1 MRGTTRTSFALVGAA
16 IAAVA
21 LPGCRSHDDVNARY
35 SLERMLWKAQVQERK
50 INIAFIRASQHD
62 LALAIEH
69 FNAVADF
76 DPLAAGVPVGWDPG
90 VVDDIR
96 RIQLVSSIALANLY
110 FLGEQYNEAGKAYAQ
125 TLGAP
130 NLDFDKLLD
139 IRLNLARTMYLSGD
153 SDVLERN
160 CEAIYSEIRGNN
172 RFWSG
177 EQEIADVYISIPLVL
192 ARLYGDEEDKAR
204 YVAFCEEAE
213 GFYTRIAVTWPDRPI
228 AAKAIYSR
236 VLLRLQREQWRE
248 AVADIDR
255 LVVNPVFEERRG
267 EILLLK
273 GEILTNALGDR
284 RAGRAV
290 FEELVRTR
298 PGTPAAHGAAFN
310 IASQVL
316 EDGDRRRG
324 LEMLRELEGGKD
336 GVSPEVAARAM
347 LTRAMYLERE
357 GRWDEALTLLRRVS
371 RLYPHTAAA
380 VEAPLVIT
388 RHYIDRGET
397 ELAERNLRRATE
409 FYLSLIDRTSKYRGD
424 RLLVEDFLIENY
436 LVMGQAKEV
445 ARLLEDRS
453 DEWDEVSSVGG
464 VLKSAVIY
472 SAVLDDKEN
481 AVRVL
486 NRSIELFPGTRY
498 AKIAQQQ
505 LDLLEQEQR

>member
-1 MRGTTRTSFALVGAA
+1 MRGNTRANLALVAAA
-16 IAAVA
+16 IAALV

-35 SLERMLWKAQVQERK
+35 SLERMLWKAQIQERK
-50 INIAFIRASQHD
+50 INIAFIRASQRD

-69 FNAVADF
+69 FNAVAAF
-76 DPLAAGVPVGWDPG
+76 DPLAAGVPDGWDPG
-90 VVDDIR
+90 VVADIR

-110 FLGEQYNEAGKAYAQ
+110 FLGELYNEAGDTYAHA
-125 TLGAP
+125 LGEP
-130 NLDFDKLLD
+130 DLGFDKLLD
-139 IRLNLARTMYLSGD
+139 IRLNLARTLYLSGD
-153 SDVLERN
+153 SDVLEKN
-160 CEAIYSEIRGNN
+160 CEAIYAEINGND

-177 EQEIADVYISIPLVL
+177 EQQVADVFLSIPLVL
-192 ARLYGDEEDKAR
+192 TRLYADEEDNAR
-204 YVAFCEEAE
+204 YEAFYEEAE
-213 GFYTRIAVTWPDRPI
+213 DFYTRIEVTWPDQPI

-236 VLLRLQREQWRE
+236 VMLRLQRERWRE

-255 LVVNPVFEERRG
+255 LVVNPDFEERHG

-290 FEELVRTR
+290 FEELVRIR
-298 PGTPAAHGAAFN
+298 PGTPAAYGAAFN
-310 IASQVL
+310 IATQKL
-316 EDGDRRRG
+316 EDGDRSGG
-324 LEMLRELEGGKD
+324 LEMLRELESGDD
-336 GVSPEVAARAM
+336 GVPAEVAARAM
-347 LTRAMYLERE
+347 LTRAKYLEQD
-357 GRWDEALTLLRRVS
+357 GRWDEAIPLLRRVS
-371 RLYPHTAAA
+371 RLYPDTAPA

-388 RHYIDRGET
+388 QHYIAIGEPQ
-397 ELAERNLRRATE
+397 LAERNLKRATE

-445 ARLLEDRS
+445 AKLLEDRS

-472 SAVLDDKEN
+472 SAVLDDREN

-505 LDLLEQEQR
+505 LELLDQKQR